1 MTTTRKW
8 TAGAALVAVL
18 VLVAGWF
25 LLVAPKQSE
34 ASDLKTQAQT
44 QEDTNATLQTQ
55 IATLK
60 QEYKSLPEQQ
70 AQLAKLH
77 EQIPQTGQMPT
88 YVTQLIAAADRSGVK
103 LKTMTPQD
111 PATLG
116 TAALGVTTTTT
127 PLSPDSLAGQ
137 NVDVEVEGSYFEIMK
152 FESELETLQRYVL
165 VTGVTVAELEDT
177 GSTTTTAA
185 PTNKV
190 LTGTFNTRVFLVPA
204 APTTEVV
211 QPPGTVAAPTTAPTT
226 APSTATSPSPAA
238 SAAPAS

>member
-34 ASDLKTQAQT
+34 ASDLKAQVQT
-44 QEDTNATLQTQ
+44 QDDTNATLQTQ

-70 AQLAKLH
+70 AQLAKMH

-103 LKTMTPQD
+103 LSTMTPQD

-116 TAALGVTTTTT
+116 TAAIGVTTSTTALT
-127 PLSPDSLAGQ
+127 PESLAGQ

-152 FESELETLQRYVL
+152 FESELESLQRYVL
-165 VTGVTVAELEDT
+165 VTGVTVAEMEDT
-177 GSTTTTAA
+177 GSTTGTTTR
-185 PTNKV
+185 TNKV

-204 APTTEVV
+204 ALPTDVV
-211 QPPGTVAAPTTAPTT
+211 QPPGTVTAPTTAPTT
-226 APSTATSPSPAA
+226 TTTPSPSA